1 MCYQGISIGNM
12 YSDIKAARHDI
23 ATITL
28 HDSQDYLGLFE
39 FSTEKFL

>member
-23 ATITL
+23 TMITL
-28 HDSQDYLGLFE
+28 HNSQDYLGLSE
-39 FSTEKFL
+39 FSREKFL